1 MVIFLIFAVSM
12 KTITQTY
19 PFWEEFVNVLSHGV
33 GLLLSIAALTLMV
46 VFASLDGNAWHIVG
60 AAIFGASLVVLYL
73 ASTLFHG
80 VRKPDVRKWL
90 NVFDH
95 AAIYILI
102 AGTYTPFLLVT
113 LNGAWGW
120 SLFGVIWGL
129 AIAGVVFKIFFTG
142 RFNAVSTIVYVLMG
156 WLIVIAI
163 VPLFENLPT
172 AGLIWLVAG
181 GLSYSVGAV
190 FFMFDRLPFNHA
202 IFHFLVLGG
211 SVCHFFAVF
220 LYVIP

>member
-1 MVIFLIFAVSM
+1 M

-80 VRKPDVRKWL
+80 VRKPDVRRWL

-181 GLSYSVGAV
+181 GISYSVGAV

-202 IFHFLVLGG
+202 IFHFFVLGG

>member
-1 MVIFLIFAVSM
+1 M
-12 KTITQTY
+12 KTFTQTY

-80 VRKPDVRKWL
+80 VRKPDVRRWL

-181 GLSYSVGAV
+181 GISYSVGAV

>member
-1 MVIFLIFAVSM
+1 M

-90 NVFDH
+90 NVLDH

-181 GLSYSVGAV
+181 GISYSVGAV